1 MPSVLETEL
10 KQLRERVLFMGDLA
24 EEAIERAMRA
34 LAEHNTGLAEE
45 VIKGDDRVD
54 DLELEIEW
62 ACIRVLALRSPEARD
77 LRLVMTVNRLI
88 PILERIADH
97 ACNLARAALAIGR
110 KPPLSP
116 GPDLLKM
123 SRIAREM
130 LRTALDAFASSD
142 ATTARAVIER
152 DEEVNQLYDRIFHDL
167 LDRMSRDPAVA
178 GAAARLLLVAK
189 HLERIGDYVTDIC
202 EQIVYLKDA
211 LVIKHQRSSD

>member
-1 MPSVLETEL
+1 MNGQRTTSPAGSDEIESREGSMPSVLETEL

-34 LAEHNTGLAEE
+34 LAEHNTGLAEK
-45 VIKGDDRVD
+45 VIKGDDRID
-54 DLELEIEW
+54 DLELEIDW
-62 ACIRVLALRSPEARD
+62 ACIRILALRSPEARD

-130 LRTALDAFASSD
+130 LRAAIDAFAASD
-142 ATTARAVIER
+142 AATARAVIER
-152 DEEVNQLYDRIFHDL
+152 VEEVNQL
-167 LDRMSRDPAVA
+167 
-178 GAAARLLLVAK
+178 
-189 HLERIGDYVTDIC
+189 
-202 EQIVYLKDA
+202 
-211 LVIKHQRSSD
+211 